1 MNNEAQYDNLKILIK
16 RVSIKLLN
24 NKNNSDLFLFNRIL
38 YKKYKIVILLKSKLA
53 LVGVFSQDSTKSF
66 HNLLLIHLYI
76 SLINFKGDSINKIN
90 NINKYIIDE
99 KKYINAF
106 YNFQQFI
113 EENKGKIKKNQ
124 IKNISNVDF
133 LELSIYDKYFLKY
146 CIFHFEKVME
156 ILTKRED
163 IDLSYTKFLNL
174 YIIDIN
180 SDQILLDLGAIQN
193 LTNIKYYNN
202 KNLFDEIL
210 FHSHQL
216 YKSYIDKYSHKFT
229 KSDSSHRF
237 VKFECTSTYPRLLF
251 IIRFIPILK
260 GIVIV
265 HIYYQ
270 KKLSRANNNNSLGIN
285 QENRYKEV
293 DLVFGSILNENGG
306 IDLKYVMPKKL
317 NEIEKFCEEF
327 FVTTRNSDMFK
338 LNDPHKQFKYFNYN
352 IINII
357 NDIPIDV
364 VNDDQE
370 KIFEYINN
378 MIKSK
383 FIEEHEKNKNK
394 KINKK
399 KSEKNLAKDDD
410 ENINNSYMKKENS
423 LDKIFCIDKKLI
435 YKDLFEFN
443 NDKNIGT
450 IQVNDKN
457 TYSTI
462 KTNNNI
468 IKILRDSENSLNNN
482 NATIKKNKKN
492 NQIKEEKFLSI
503 PSEIKTVTLM
513 SESNL
518 LSKED
523 EKDENSKNVMIEN
536 FSLISEIKKNDSVHM
551 KLIPKYHKK
560 DNLNLKKYKFQDLLN
575 NTSSKNGLS
584 SLQNIKEK
592 SKIIEESES
601 VMMNKEKEK
610 DNSKNLIIKKED
622 KNDLKIRSRLNLF
635 DNNPEY

>member
-1 MNNEAQYDNLKILIK
+1 MNNEAQYDSLKILIK

-156 ILTKRED
+156 ILIKRED
-163 IDLSYTKFLNL
+163 IDLSYTKFLTL

-237 VKFECTSTYPRLLF
+237 VKF
-251 IIRFIPILK
+251 
-260 GIVIV
+260 
-265 HIYYQ
+265 
-270 KKLSRANNNNSLGIN
+270 
-285 QENRYKEV
+285 
-293 DLVFGSILNENGG
+293 
-306 IDLKYVMPKKL
+306 
-317 NEIEKFCEEF
+317 
-327 FVTTRNSDMFK
+327 
-338 LNDPHKQFKYFNYN
+338 
-352 IINII
+352 
-357 NDIPIDV
+357 
-364 VNDDQE
+364 
-370 KIFEYINN
+370 
-378 MIKSK
+378 
-383 FIEEHEKNKNK
+383 
-394 KINKK
+394 
-399 KSEKNLAKDDD
+399 
-410 ENINNSYMKKENS
+410 
-423 LDKIFCIDKKLI
+423 
-435 YKDLFEFN
+435 
-443 NDKNIGT
+443 
-450 IQVNDKN
+450 
-457 TYSTI
+457 
-462 KTNNNI
+462 
-468 IKILRDSENSLNNN
+468 
-482 NATIKKNKKN
+482 
-492 NQIKEEKFLSI
+492 
-503 PSEIKTVTLM
+503 
-513 SESNL
+513 
-518 LSKED
+518 
-523 EKDENSKNVMIEN
+523 
-536 FSLISEIKKNDSVHM
+536 
-551 KLIPKYHKK
+551 
-560 DNLNLKKYKFQDLLN
+560 
-575 NTSSKNGLS
+575 
-584 SLQNIKEK
+584 
-592 SKIIEESES
+592 
-601 VMMNKEKEK
+601 
-610 DNSKNLIIKKED
+610 
-622 KNDLKIRSRLNLF
+622 
-635 DNNPEY
+635 